1 MKDLKFP
8 LLYSPL
14 KVGPLTFR
22 NRIEGAPMSMTEMD
36 AKEGL
41 TPESIAFYGRLAQGG
56 AAVVT
61 VGESI
66 IRTDCGKTHPQML
79 MLGRDEVLPYL
90 VAVTDAIHR
99 HGALA
104 NIEISH
110 GGAMADPIYN
120 NGKLSIAPMG
130 YIDEWG
136 DEVIAMTEEMMD
148 DVAEAF
154 AEAAATVKDCGF
166 DMCMIHAGHGWL
178 LNQFLS
184 PKHNRRTDQ
193 YGGSRENRCR
203 FPLMVLERVRN
214 RVGRNFALDMR
225 ISGEE
230 FCEGGATIEDAI
242 YFAKQAE
249 KYIDIMNVSAGA
261 PWTRR
266 MIPGVFD
273 KPGFNTYLAAEV
285 RKHVSIPVTTVGGYV
300 DPAFMEQKL
309 QEGAVDG
316 FIIGHGL
323 LADPDIPIKG
333 LEGRDEDITRCLR
346 CNMCFKIKY
355 STRAFKCTVNPRLGR
370 YSQDIEPK
378 PTTEPK
384 RVLVAGGG
392 PAGLKAAA
400 VAAERGHEV
409 ILCEA
414 SHELGGALL
423 FARHIP
429 FKKEI
434 DDLMC
439 LLIRQAQNSGAEIR
453 LNTRVT
459 PELVREI
466 NPDVVVSAIGAEP
479 IIPPIPGVDN
489 KKVVLGTRMFD
500 EGVQIGQKVV
510 VIGGGLVGSEAGL
523 HLAMEGHDVTII
535 EMLPELARD
544 AAPNHKTALNE
555 RLAKA
560 ADGHVNT
567 RCVAIT
573 DEGVI
578 AEDADGQKT
587 FPADTVILA
596 AGLRALRADADA
608 LRMDGRVKYYAIGDC
623 TKPAKI
629 MEALRQGFDVG
640 SVI

>member
-1 MKDLKFP
+1 MKERKFP

-14 KVGPLTFR
+14 QVGPLTFR

-41 TPESIAFYGRLAQGG
+41 TEESIAFYGRLAEGG

-66 IRTDCGKTHPQML
+66 VRTDCGKTHPQML
-79 MLGRDEVLPYL
+79 MLGRDEVLPSL

-120 NGKLSIAPMG
+120 NGVLSVAPMG

-154 AEAAATVKDCGF
+154 AEAAATAKDCGF

-184 PKHNRRTDQ
+184 PKHNQRTDA
-193 YGGSRENRCR
+193 YGGSRENRVR

-242 YFAKQAE
+242 YFAERAQE
-249 KYIDIMNVSAGA
+249 YVDIMNVSAGA

-285 RKHVSIPVTTVGGYV
+285 RKHVHIPVTTVGGYV

-309 QEGAVDG
+309 REGAADG

-323 LADPDIPIKG
+323 LADPDIPRKG
-333 LEGRDEDITRCLR
+333 LEGRDADITRCLR

-370 YSQDIEPK
+370 YSKDIEPK
-378 PTTEPK
+378 PTANPK
-384 RVLVAGGG
+384 KVLVAGGG
-392 PAGLKAAA
+392 PAGMKAAA
-400 VAAERGHEV
+400 VAAQRGHQV
-409 ILCEA
+409 LLCDA
-414 SHELGGALL
+414 GSELGGALL

-434 DDLMC
+434 DDLKC
-439 LLIRQAQNSGAEIR
+439 LLARQVQESGAEIR

-459 PELVREI
+459 SELVEELD
-466 NPDVVVSAIGAEP
+466 PDVVVCAIGAEP
-479 IIPPIPGVDN
+479 VIPPIPGVDS
-489 KKVVLGTRMFD
+489 KKVVLGTNMFD
-500 EGVQIGQKVV
+500 AGVEIGKRVV
-510 VIGGGLVGSEAGL
+510 VIGGGLVGSEAAV
-523 HLAMEGHDVTII
+523 HLAMEGHEVTII

-555 RLAKA
+555 RIAQM

-578 AEDADGQKT
+578 AADSEGEKL
-587 FPADTVILA
+587 FPADTIILA
-596 AGLRALRADADA
+596 AGLKALRREADA
-608 LRMDGRVKYYAIGDC
+608 LRLGGRVEYYAIGDC

-629 MEALRQGFDVG
+629 MEAMREGFDIG